1 MMTARLDVF
10 CSWLEQTPLAQALQ
24 STEWAIPTVQTVH
37 ILAIGLL
44 MSAMLMF
51 NLRLLGVA
59 FTEQTLPRVAARFVP
74 VIWWMLPVLLLSG
87 ALMITAEPARSLE
100 NTAFQ
105 IKMLLLLMA
114 VSLTLIAQSRVD
126 TNSWGDTA
134 KRRRSAVA
142 LASLALWVCIVFAG
156 RWIAYVRVA

>member
-1 MMTARLDVF
+1 MMNARVDAF
-10 CSWLEQTPLAQALQ
+10 CSWLEQTPLALALQ
-24 STEWAIPTVQTVH
+24 SAEWAIPTVQTVH

-44 MSAMLMF
+44 MSSMLMF
-51 NLRLLGVA
+51 NLRMLGLA
-59 FTEQTLPRVAARFVP
+59 FTDQSLPRVTARFVP

-105 IKMLLLLMA
+105 IKMLLLIMA

-126 TNSWGDTA
+126 TNSWGDRG
-134 KRRRSAVA
+134 KGRRTVLA
-142 LASLALWVCIVFAG
+142 LASLVIWACIVFAG

>member
-1 MMTARLDVF
+1 MMTARLDAF
-10 CSWLEQTPLAQALQ
+10 CSWLEQTAPAQALQ
-24 STEWAIPTVQTVH
+24 STEWAIPLVQTVH

-44 MSAMLMF
+44 MSSMLMF
-51 NLRLLGVA
+51 NLRLLGLA
-59 FTEQTLPRVAARFVP
+59 FTDQPLPRVAARFVP
-74 VIWWMLPVLLLSG
+74 VIWWMLPVLFVSG

-114 VSLTLIAQSRVD
+114 VGLTLFAQSRTD
-126 TNSWGDTA
+126 TNSWPAGA
-134 KRRRSAVA
+134 RGRQIAMAVTSMA
-142 LASLALWVCIVFAG
+142 IWVCIVFAG

>member
-1 MMTARLDVF
+1 MMNARVDEF
-10 CSWLEQTPLAQALQ
+10 CSWLEQTPPALWLQ

-44 MSAMLMF
+44 MSSMLML
-51 NLRLLGVA
+51 NLRLLGLA
-59 FTEQTLPRVAARFVP
+59 FAEQTLPRVAARFVP

-114 VSLTLIAQSRVD
+114 IGLTLMTQSRVD
-126 TNSWGDTA
+126 TNSWGEGGSSWRA
-134 KRRRSAVA
+134 GLA
-142 LASLALWVCIVFAG
+142 LASMAIWVCILFAG

>member
-1 MMTARLDVF
+1 MMTARLDAF
-10 CSWLEQTPLAQALQ
+10 CSWLEQTAPAQALQ
-24 STEWAIPTVQTVH
+24 STEWAIPLVQTVH

-44 MSAMLMF
+44 MSSMLMF
-51 NLRLLGVA
+51 NLRLLGLA
-59 FTEQTLPRVAARFVP
+59 FTDQPLPRVAARFVP
-74 VIWWMLPVLLLSG
+74 VIWWMLPVLLVSG

-105 IKMLLLLMA
+105 VKMLLLIMA

-126 TNSWGDTA
+126 TNSWGESG
-134 KRRRSAVA
+134 KVRRTGLA
-142 LASLALWVCIVFAG
+142 LASLVIWVCIVFAG